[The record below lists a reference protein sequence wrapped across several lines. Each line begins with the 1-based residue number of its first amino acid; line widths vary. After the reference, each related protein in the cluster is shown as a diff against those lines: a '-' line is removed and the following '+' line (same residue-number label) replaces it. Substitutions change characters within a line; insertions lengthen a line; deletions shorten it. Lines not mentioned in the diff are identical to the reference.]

1 MKQLTYSEF
10 KENQKKFQPNIVL
23 ILENLDHNENIG
35 SAFRLADAINVKK
48 IYIVTDRELNFRKI
62 EKTAWNCSTSV
73 PYEIM
78 PSIDDVVIIVKS
90 QNYTPVSVEICD
102 DSVPLREC
110 DFSKYYGIA
119 LIVGNENM
127 VFLKALWIVQNF
139 ALI

>member
-1 MKQLTYSEF
+1 
-10 KENQKKFQPNIVL
+10 
-23 ILENLDHNENIG
+23 
-35 SAFRLADAINVKK
+35 
-48 IYIVTDRELNFRKI
+48 
-62 EKTAWNCSTSV
+62 
-73 PYEIM
+73 M
-78 PSIDDVVIIVKS
+78 PSIDDVVSIVKS

-119 LIVGNENM
+119 VGNENM

>member
-1 MKQLTYSEF
+1 M
-10 KENQKKFQPNIVL
+10 
-23 ILENLDHNENIG
+23 ILENLEHNENIG
-35 SAFRLADAINVKK
+35 SAFRLADAFNVKK
-48 IYIVTDRELNFRKI
+48 IYIVTNRELNIKKI
-62 EKTAWNCSTSV
+62 EKTARNCSKSV

-78 PSIDDVVIIVKS
+78 SSIDDVVSIVKS

-110 DFSKYYGIA
+110 YFSKYYGIA

>member
-10 KENQKKFQPNIVL
+10 NENQKKFQPNIVL
-23 ILENLDHNENIG
+23 ILENLEHNENIG
-35 SAFRLADAINVKK
+35 SAFRLAAAINVKK

-78 PSIDDVVIIVKS
+78 PSIDDVISIVKS